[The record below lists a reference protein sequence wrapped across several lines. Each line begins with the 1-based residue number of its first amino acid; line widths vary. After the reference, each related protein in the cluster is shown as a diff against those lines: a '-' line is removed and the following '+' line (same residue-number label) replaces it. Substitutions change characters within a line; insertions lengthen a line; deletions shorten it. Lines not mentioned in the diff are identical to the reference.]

1 MFNPLKGLGDLNNLR
16 KQAMQMQKLLEA
28 ERITLDKNGVHIVI
42 TGDQKILEFTID
54 GMEPEDRVLDGL
66 QEAIKKAQETAA
78 KKLQEVSGGLS
89 GLLGKQ

>member
-54 GMEPEDRVLDGL
+54 GMEPEDRVLDAL

>member
-54 GMEPEDRVLDGL
+54 GMEPEDRVLDAL

-89 GLLGKQ
+89 GLLGK